1 METLSTLPDRRDAL
15 FLSSL
20 AKAFHVLEVL
30 AEAGRPM
37 ALTELAAKA
46 ALDRSAVQ
54 RITHTL
60 QTLGYLRQHPS
71 TRAFSLSGKMLTFSH
86 ALLSGDHL
94 REVALPHLEALN
106 KQTGETVNLMELE
119 GQQIVYVV
127 RLPGSHPVSVDL
139 HVGSRLPAFCSAGGR
154 AILCKLEEQTAL
166 GIMAASARPKMT
178 HRTQTELPALKQI
191 LRKARQLGYALN
203 NEESFINDISVASPL
218 LNRQGEVLGAIN
230 IAVQA
235 SRWTVDEVTRKLVP
249 LLMQTAR
256 NIDRTLL

>member
-1 METLSTLPDRRDAL
+1 MGTSSTLPDRRNAL

-30 AEAGRPM
+30 AAAGRPM
-37 ALTELAAKA
+37 ALTELSALAE
-46 ALDRSAVQ
+46 LDRSAVQ

-60 QTLGYLRQHPS
+60 QALGYLRQHPG
-71 TRAFSLSGKMLTFSH
+71 TRAFFLSGKMLAFSH
-86 ALLSGDHL
+86 ALLSGDRL

-106 KQTGETVNLMELE
+106 KETAETVNLMELE

-127 RLPGSHPVSVDL
+127 RLAGSYPVSVDL

-154 AILCKLEEQTAL
+154 AILSRLEEDMAL
-166 GIMAASARPKMT
+166 EIIAASPRPKMT
-178 HRTQTELPALKQI
+178 RRTQTELPALKQA

-203 NEESFINDISVASPL
+203 DEESFVNDISVAAPL
-218 LNRQGEVLGAIN
+218 INRQGEVLGAIN

-235 SRWTVDEVTRKLVP
+235 SRWTAGEVTRKLVP
-249 LLMQTAR
+249 PLMQTAR
-256 NIDRTLL
+256 DINFALR